1 MQKQIQPRFCGA
13 RQLQHASGTVL
24 VESVKHRLLRVIGTV
39 LLLCVAGCRDSAVP
53 PAAATA
59 TEPVTITA
67 LVWAPDWPDEM
78 NRIADE
84 FMRENPAIKV
94 EVQFMIGNSVEEN
107 IKPKIAANHLPDIVS
122 INPNG
127 YAEQLAQQNLLVELG
142 QTHAWDNM
150 LDSLKPDWTSPGGR
164 HYGIAGGVAA
174 TFIYYN
180 EAMFAKAGITTLPTD
195 FDQFLA
201 LCEKLKRAG
210 FVPMMWNGGFP
221 NMLGNGP
228 FSAGFANAV
237 VPAHP
242 DWKAGIG
249 SGALNLDT
257 EETAGI
263 FAKIKLLPARGF
275 VQKNYLHTGYD
286 EGIQLFRSG
295 KTAMAF
301 QGTWASGL
309 LMHADNFSTGVMP
322 APWNARGKP
331 LVPVIGS
338 ETGFGICPTRNQK
351 AALQFLEFIYGK
363 GFSIQ
368 QNKRQNIP
376 PLKKVDGPV
385 ISDPKVAR
393 LVAEIGQAPVAGG
406 LYYAFLPAST
416 IDMLHP
422 LLEDLLAG
430 KVSPAAAARALD
442 RSVKAEALIRN
453 R

>member
-1 MQKQIQPRFCGA
+1 VA
-13 RQLQHASGTVL
+13 
-24 VESVKHRLLRVIGTV
+24 ESVKHRLLRHIRIV
-39 LLLCVAGCRDSAVP
+39 LLLCATGCHNTDPSP
-53 PAAATA
+53 PTAAATP
-59 TEPVTITA
+59 PVTITA

-84 FMRENPAIKV
+84 FTRQNPAIKV

-142 QTHAWDNM
+142 QSHAWDNM

-174 TFIYYN
+174 TLIYYN

-201 LCEKLKRAG
+201 LCEKLKKAG

-228 FSAGFANAV
+228 FSAGFANAI

-242 DWKAGIG
+242 DWKAGIA

-263 FAKIKLLPARGF
+263 FARIKLLPARGF
-275 VQKNYLHTGYD
+275 VQKDYLRTGYD

-309 LMHADNFSTGVMP
+309 LMHADGFSTGVMP

-338 ETGFGICPTRNQK
+338 ETGFGICPTKNQK
-351 AALQFLEFIYGK
+351 AALQFLEFIYGQ

-376 PLKKVDGPV
+376 PLKKVEGQV
-385 ISDPKVAR
+385 ISDPKVTQ
-393 LVAEIGQAPVAGG
+393 LVSQISRAPITGSP
-406 LYYAFLPAST
+406 YYAFLPAAT

-430 KVSPAAAARALD
+430 KTSPAAAARALD
-442 RSVKAEALIRN
+442 QSVKAEALIRN